1 MEWACNACTFFN
13 KGGYLVC
20 EICSAQRPNPLAA
33 AIGGATAS
41 AADSTTAAPKGK
53 RKRGTYLDPDDS
65 DHDTVRGTSRG
76 KTDAGGAP
84 PFDGKGPDTAGP
96 GTIANEI
103 TLSIRGPA
111 GSKRVKISSIASLEQ
126 LRTEIQLMFNIAD
139 NEFEVSN
146 NGVKYRIA
154 GPVQI
159 HALGIVHGTRLQV
172 NHPMPTATP
181 AVANM

>member
-1 MEWACNACTFFN
+1 M
-13 KGGYLVC
+13 VC
-20 EICSAQRPNPLAA
+20 EICNAQRPNPLAA
-33 AIGGATAS
+33 AVGGATAS

-53 RKRGTYLDPDDS
+53 RKRGTYLDPDD
-65 DHDTVRGTSRG
+65 TVRGTSRC
-76 KTDAGGAP
+76 KTDAGDEP

-96 GTIANEI
+96 GTIADEI
-103 TLSIRGPA
+103 TVSIRGPA

-139 NEFEVSN
+139 NGFEVSN